1 LDDRSNDIESLS
13 RKLNILISK
22 QDVLSREIEEIR
34 SALDKY
40 REEDAAIEV
49 DAGSTEK
56 KKPDLT
62 ESHIP
67 EKDNQVHEPDFPEK
81 QIQGKEEEAL
91 KTGPARKRAPE
102 KVEQALKTDH
112 EERQSLEKEESLQ
125 TSDISSPG
133 RSETRPSVFTIPESV
148 RSNLEDFI
156 GTNLFNK
163 IGILILI
170 IGISIGTKFAIDR
183 DLISPMV
190 RLILGYALGGALLFF
205 AYRLKQK
212 YHNFSAVLI
221 SGSMAIIYFMTFAG
235 IIYLKILGVNT
246 AFTIMVIVTVFTVY
260 QALRYDREVIAII
273 GLVGAYAIPFLIG
286 DDPEGY
292 IFLFYYMAIINA
304 GILIISIK
312 RYWKLLF
319 YIAFIAT
326 WMIYL
331 SWWANT
337 DFADL
342 RPFRYSIIFSGIF
355 FLLFYA
361 SFLLNKVI
369 NKIDFSFEDVM
380 LILSNALIF
389 YGLSYVNFEI
399 EVWRANLGMFT
410 LINASI
416 HILVWLI
423 IYYWR
428 GGDKK
433 LLRLIAGLAIAFI
446 TITIPIQY
454 DGYWVT
460 ILWFT
465 EALVLLTAG
474 RVLKAYFYE
483 FAAYPIFILGLYSLM
498 EDWKNAYAEFGT
510 MDQEVV
516 YNLFFNINF
525 LEGLIIIILLVVAN
539 YICFNPRFPAMKNL
553 DDTFK
558 NLIGIYLG
566 GALVFILYYTFRIE
580 MAIGFNQ
587 MFVESG
593 APYVSGADESLAEA
607 GNQDIRDFK
616 IIWIHIYSMVFF
628 SLITITNILKFRNE
642 KLGQFNLIIN
652 GVTLFA
658 FLVQGLLTLSALRE
672 SFIDPEFPDRFI
684 PGIENI
690 LIRYLAIVVF
700 AYMVAVNYWL
710 IRQKFMKEDMKLY
723 MNLFIALATLWILS
737 SELFHWLDFAGYTSA
752 DKLGLSILWGVFSLI
767 LIIIGISN
775 KLKYLRVGAII
786 LFGITLLKLSI
797 YDIRGMDSLSKTVV
811 FISLGI
817 LLLIISF
824 LYNKYRKIIF

>member
-1 LDDRSNDIESLS
+1 LGERSTDIENLS

-22 QDVLSREIEEIR
+22 QDVLSKEIEEIR

-40 REEDAAIEV
+40 READAADEV
-49 DAGSTEK
+49 VAGSTEK
-56 KKPDLT
+56 QQPGLTETHIPLKEDQAQKPDIP
-62 ESHIP
+62 ESHIR
-67 EKDNQVHEPDFPEK
+67 
-81 QIQGKEEEAL
+81 GKEEPL
-91 KTGPARKRAPE
+91 KTG
-102 KVEQALKTDH
+102 
-112 EERQSLEKEESLQ
+112 
-125 TSDISSPG
+125 DISTTE
-133 RSETRPSVFTIPESV
+133 RSEGKSRDKSVPESVELNKKKSAGLSVFTIPESV

-190 RLILGYALGGALLFF
+190 RLILGYALGAALLFF

-235 IIYLKILGVNT
+235 TIYLEILTLNM

-260 QALRYDREVIAII
+260 QALRYDHQVIAII

-286 DDPEGY
+286 GDPEGY

-312 RYWKLLF
+312 KYWKLLF

-337 DFADL
+337 DFADP

-369 NKIDFSFEDVM
+369 NKIDFSFEDIM
-380 LILSNALIF
+380 LIISNALIF
-389 YGLSYVNFEI
+389 YVLSYVNFEI
-399 EVWRANLGMFT
+399 DIWRANLGLFT

-428 GGDKK
+428 EGDKK

-446 TITIPIQY
+446 TIAIPIQY
-454 DGYWVT
+454 DDHSVT
-460 ILWFT
+460 LLWFT
-465 EALVLLTAG
+465 EALVLFAAG
-474 RVLKAYFYE
+474 RMLKAHFYE
-483 FAAYPIFILGLYSLM
+483 FAAYPIFILSLYSLM

-516 YNLFFNINF
+516 YDLFFNINF
-525 LEGLIIIILLVVAN
+525 LEGLIIVMLLVIAN
-539 YICFNPRFPAMKNL
+539 YICFHPRFPGMKNM
-553 DDTFK
+553 DITFK

-566 GALVFILYYTFRIE
+566 GALVFVLYYTFRLE

-587 MFVESG
+587 MFAESRIQHESG
-593 APYVSGADESLAEA
+593 GGINLIEVS
-607 GNQDIRDFK
+607 NQDIRDFK

-628 SLITITNILKFRNE
+628 SLITITNILKFKNE
-642 KLGQFNLIIN
+642 KLGQFNLILN
-652 GVTLFA
+652 GVTLLA

-672 SFIDPEFPDRFI
+672 NFIVPEYPEYFI

-690 LIRYLAIVVF
+690 MIRYLAIVVF
-700 AYMVAVNYWL
+700 AYMIAVNYWL
-710 IRQKFMKEDMKLY
+710 IRQKFMKEEMKLF
-723 MNLFIALATLWILS
+723 MNLFVALSTLWILS

-767 LIIIGISN
+767 LIIIGIWN
-775 KLKYLRVGAII
+775 KLKYLRIGAII

-797 YDIRGMDSLSKTVV
+797 YDIRGMDSLSKTIV

>member
-1 LDDRSNDIESLS
+1 LGERSTDIENLS

-22 QDVLSREIEEIR
+22 QDVLSKEIEEIR

-40 REEDAAIEV
+40 READAADEV
-49 DAGSTEK
+49 VAGSTEK
-56 KKPDLT
+56 QQPGLTETHIPLKEDQAQKPDIP
-62 ESHIP
+62 ESHIR
-67 EKDNQVHEPDFPEK
+67 
-81 QIQGKEEEAL
+81 GKEEPL
-91 KTGPARKRAPE
+91 KTG
-102 KVEQALKTDH
+102 
-112 EERQSLEKEESLQ
+112 
-125 TSDISSPG
+125 DISTTE
-133 RSETRPSVFTIPESV
+133 RSEGKSRDKSVPESVELNKKKSAGLSVFTIPESV

-190 RLILGYALGGALLFF
+190 RLILGYALGAALLFF

-235 IIYLKILGVNT
+235 TIYLEILTLNM

-260 QALRYDREVIAII
+260 QALRYDHQVIAII

-286 DDPEGY
+286 GDPEGY

-312 RYWKLLF
+312 KYWKLLF

-337 DFADL
+337 DFADP

-369 NKIDFSFEDVM
+369 NKIDFSFEDIM
-380 LILSNALIF
+380 LIISNALIF
-389 YGLSYVNFEI
+389 YVLSYVNFEI
-399 EVWRANLGMFT
+399 DIWRANLGLFT

-428 GGDKK
+428 EGDKK

-446 TITIPIQY
+446 TIAIPIQY
-454 DGYWVT
+454 DDHSVT
-460 ILWFT
+460 LLWFT
-465 EALVLLTAG
+465 EALVLFAAG
-474 RVLKAYFYE
+474 RMLKAHFYE
-483 FAAYPIFILGLYSLM
+483 FAAYPIFILSLYSLM

-516 YNLFFNINF
+516 YDLFFNINF
-525 LEGLIIIILLVVAN
+525 LEGLIIVMLLVIAN
-539 YICFNPRFPAMKNL
+539 YICFHPRFTGMKNM
-553 DDTFK
+553 DITFK

-566 GALVFILYYTFRIE
+566 GALVFVLYYTFRLE

-587 MFVESG
+587 MFAESRIQHESG
-593 APYVSGADESLAEA
+593 GGINLIEVS
-607 GNQDIRDFK
+607 NQDIRDFK

-628 SLITITNILKFRNE
+628 SLITITNILKFKNE
-642 KLGQFNLIIN
+642 KLGQFNLILN
-652 GVTLFA
+652 GVTLLA

-672 SFIDPEFPDRFI
+672 NFIVPEYPEYFI

-690 LIRYLAIVVF
+690 MIRYLAIVVF
-700 AYMVAVNYWL
+700 AYMIAVNYWL
-710 IRQKFMKEDMKLY
+710 IRQKFMKEEMKLF
-723 MNLFIALATLWILS
+723 MNLFVALSTLWILS

-767 LIIIGISN
+767 LIIIGIWN

-797 YDIRGMDSLSKTVV
+797 YDIRGMDSLSKTIV

>member
-1 LDDRSNDIESLS
+1 MGDRSNDIENLS

-22 QDVLSREIEEIR
+22 QDVLSKEIDEIK

-40 REEDAAIEV
+40 REEDSDSVVIP
-49 DAGSTEK
+49 GSVERQKERHTETQIHGK
-56 KKPDLT
+56 
-62 ESHIP
+62 E
-67 EKDNQVHEPDFPEK
+67 EKAHEPVISREEVPEK
-81 QIQGKEEEAL
+81 QPG
-91 KTGPARKRAPE
+91 
-102 KVEQALKTDH
+102 
-112 EERQSLEKEESLQ
+112 
-125 TSDISSPG
+125 SSI
-133 RSETRPSVFTIPESV
+133 FNIPESV

-190 RLILGYALGGALLFF
+190 RLILGYVLGAALLFF
-205 AYRLKQK
+205 AYRLKKK
-212 YHNFSAVLI
+212 YHNFSAVLC
-221 SGSMAIIYFMTFAG
+221 SGSMAILYFMTFAG
-235 IIYLKILGVNT
+235 RIYLDILGLNT
-246 AFTIMVIVTVFTVY
+246 AFTIMVMVTIFTVY
-260 QALRYDREVIAII
+260 QALRYDRQVIAII

-312 RYWKLLF
+312 KYWKPLF
-319 YIAFIAT
+319 YTAFVAT

-337 DFADL
+337 YFTEAQH
-342 RPFRYSIIFSGIF
+342 FRYSIIFSGIF

-361 SFLLNKVI
+361 SFLVNKVI
-369 NKIDFSFEDVM
+369 NKIDFSYEDIM
-380 LILSNALIF
+380 LIISNALIF

-399 EVWRANLGMFT
+399 DTWRANLGLFT
-410 LINASI
+410 LMNASI

-433 LLRLIAGLAIAFI
+433 LLRLIAGLAIALI
-446 TITIPIQY
+446 TIAIPIQY
-454 DGYWVT
+454 DGYQVT

-465 EALVLLTAG
+465 EALVLLASG
-474 RVLKAYFYE
+474 RILKAYFYE
-483 FAAYPIFILGLYSLM
+483 FASYPILILGLYSLM
-498 EDWKNAYAEFGT
+498 EDWKNAFAEFGT
-510 MDQEVV
+510 MDSIVV
-516 YNLFFNINF
+516 HNLFFNINF
-525 LEGLIIIILLVVAN
+525 LEGLIIIIILAIAN
-539 YICFNPRFPAMKNL
+539 FICFNPRFPAMKNL
-553 DDTFK
+553 DVTFE
-558 NLIGIYLG
+558 NLIGFYLG
-566 GALVFILYYTFRIE
+566 GALIFVLYYTFRIE
-580 MAIGFNQ
+580 MVIGFNQ
-587 MFVESG
+587 LFAESK
-593 APYVSGADESLAEA
+593 APYVMVGDEFLGKE
-607 GNQDIRDFK
+607 GNPDIKDFK

-628 SLITITNILKFRNE
+628 SMITITNILKFRNE
-642 KLGQFNLIIN
+642 KLGKFNLIIN
-652 GVTLFA
+652 GITLLA
-658 FLVQGLLTLSALRE
+658 FLIQGLLVLSALRE
-672 SFIDPEFPDRFI
+672 NFIDPAYPDRFI

-690 LIRYLAIVVF
+690 LIRYLSIVVF
-700 AYMVAVNYWL
+700 IYMVAVNYWL
-710 IRQKFMKEDMKLY
+710 IRQKFMKEDLRLY
-723 MNLFIALATLWILS
+723 MHLFIALSTLWMLS
-737 SELFHWLDFAGYTSA
+737 SELFHWLDFAGYKSA

-767 LIIIGISN
+767 LIIIGIWN
-775 KLKYLRVGAII
+775 KLKYLRVAAIV

-797 YDIRGMDSLSKTVV
+797 YDIRGMDSLSKTIV

>member
-1 LDDRSNDIESLS
+1 MDDRSNDIESLS

-40 REEDAAIEV
+40 REEDTAIEA

-67 EKDNQVHEPDFPEK
+67 EKDNQVHKPDFPEK
-81 QIQGKEEEAL
+81 QIHGKEEETL
-91 KTGPARKRAPE
+91 KTGLTGKRAPE
-102 KVEQALKTDH
+102 KGEQALKTDH
-112 EERQSLEKEESLQ
+112 EESQSLEKEESLQ

-428 GGDKK
+428 DGDKK

-465 EALVLLTAG
+465 EALALFTAG
-474 RVLKAYFYE
+474 RPSHRLRPSIGGPKSICSQRRIRE
-483 FAAYPIFILGLYSLM
+483 RWQTRNLPGL
-498 EDWKNAYAEFGT
+498 
-510 MDQEVV
+510 
-516 YNLFFNINF
+516 
-525 LEGLIIIILLVVAN
+525 
-539 YICFNPRFPAMKNL
+539 R
-553 DDTFK
+553 
-558 NLIGIYLG
+558 
-566 GALVFILYYTFRIE
+566 
-580 MAIGFNQ
+580 
-587 MFVESG
+587 SG
-593 APYVSGADESLAEA
+593 E
-607 GNQDIRDFK
+607 
-616 IIWIHIYSMVFF
+616 
-628 SLITITNILKFRNE
+628 T
-642 KLGQFNLIIN
+642 
-652 GVTLFA
+652 
-658 FLVQGLLTLSALRE
+658 
-672 SFIDPEFPDRFI
+672 
-684 PGIENI
+684 
-690 LIRYLAIVVF
+690 
-700 AYMVAVNYWL
+700 
-710 IRQKFMKEDMKLY
+710 
-723 MNLFIALATLWILS
+723 
-737 SELFHWLDFAGYTSA
+737 
-752 DKLGLSILWGVFSLI
+752 
-767 LIIIGISN
+767 
-775 KLKYLRVGAII
+775 
-786 LFGITLLKLSI
+786 
-797 YDIRGMDSLSKTVV
+797 
-811 FISLGI
+811 
-817 LLLIISF
+817 
-824 LYNKYRKIIF
+824 